1 MTRRYTVNLDALLA
15 FADRLAKFNVR
26 VEEIA
31 TAVDQH
37 IAELHTTWIGEGA
50 TAHLDY
56 HEKWMAA
63 AKEMRE
69 GLDDLRTNAHVAQ
82 RNYTEV
88 IATNTAMWP

>member
-26 VEEIA
+26 VEAIA

-63 AKEMRE
+63 AKQMRE
-69 GLDDLRTNAHVAQ
+69 GLDELRSNADVAH
-82 RNYTEV
+82 RNYSEV
-88 IATNTAMWP
+88 IATNAAMWP

>member
-1 MTRRYTVNLDALLA
+1 MTRRYTVNVDALLA
-15 FADRLAKFNVR
+15 FADGLAKFNVR

-31 TAVDQH
+31 TAIDQH
-37 IAELHTTWIGEGA
+37 IAELHTTWIGDGA

-63 AKEMRE
+63 AKQMRE
-69 GLDDLRTNAHVAQ
+69 GLDELRNNAHVAH